1 MLMIVNLTCILFA
14 ENLLSE
20 AIDFFQLGLDYNVP
34 GVLLRRENHE
44 IIGNNDKPVK
54 KRPKQIFGKFRIF
67 LKTLPCLGLM
77 KNKF

>member
-1 MLMIVNLTCILFA
+1 MIMDLTCILFA

-54 KRPKQIFGKFRIF
+54 KRSKQNFCQISYFSQNFTMFGVDEE
-67 LKTLPCLGLM
+67 
-77 KNKF
+77 